1 MGEWVGACVRGW
13 IDRGGWIVL
22 GLGFG
27 RGLGGYLLWYVS
39 HLGAAERGD
48 RHGEGSEAP
57 RHMVLSVE

>member
-1 MGEWVGACVRGW
+1 MGGCVRAW
-13 IDRGGWIVL
+13 MDRSRWL
-22 GLGFG
+22 ECSGFGVG